1 MTNKVC
7 FAINDNAYR
16 LAELM
21 MRDSEKYNID
31 VKCESNGVRIL
42 DAGLNCKGSILAG
55 IKIAE
60 ICMGGL
66 GNIALG
72 MDYTREIPNTVYVNS
87 SVPVIACLSSQYAG
101 WSLNVVKED
110 NGGKPFNCLGSG
122 PARVLA
128 NREDLIKEIAY
139 SEISHKGVLIL
150 EVASYPPRK
159 IIDKII
165 NDCRLNPENLVLIIT
180 PTTSLA
186 GTTQVVS
193 RVLEVAMHKLHAL
206 KFPLQNVVEGFAN
219 APLPLPSNDFLE
231 AMGRTNDAILYG
243 GLVQLVVS
251 GNDSESEK
259 LAKALPSS
267 NSQDYGKSFSD
278 IFKSVSYDFY
288 KIDPMLFAPAK
299 VIISNL
305 DSGKSWVEGSLNLSL
320 LEELWIET
328 EN

>member
-1 MTNKVC
+1 
-7 FAINDNAYR
+7 
-16 LAELM
+16 
-21 MRDSEKYNID
+21 
-31 VKCESNGVRIL
+31 
-42 DAGLNCKGSILAG
+42 
-55 IKIAE
+55 
-60 ICMGGL
+60 
-66 GNIALG
+66 
-72 MDYTREIPNTVYVNS
+72 
-87 SVPVIACLSSQYAG
+87 G

-128 NREDLIKEIAY
+128 NKEDLIREIAY
-139 SEISHKGVLIL
+139 SEISQKGVLIL

>member
-1 MTNKVC
+1 MC
-7 FAINDNAYR
+7 I
-16 LAELM
+16 
-21 MRDSEKYNID
+21 RD
-31 VKCESNGVRIL
+31 R
-42 DAGLNCKGSILAG
+42 
-55 IKIAE
+55 
-60 ICMGGL
+60 
-66 GNIALG
+66 
-72 MDYTREIPNTVYVNS
+72 
-87 SVPVIACLSSQYAG
+87 
-101 WSLNVVKED
+101 
-110 NGGKPFNCLGSG
+110 
-122 PARVLA
+122 
-128 NREDLIKEIAY
+128 
-139 SEISHKGVLIL
+139 
-150 EVASYPPRK
+150 
-159 IIDKII
+159 
-165 NDCRLNPENLVLIIT
+165 
-180 PTTSLA
+180 
-186 GTTQVVS
+186 
-193 RVLEVAMHKLHAL
+193 
-206 KFPLQNVVEGFAN
+206 NVVEGFAN

-259 LAKALPSS
+259 LAKGLPSS

>member
-21 MRDSEKYNID
+21 IKDPEKYNIS
-31 VKCESNGVRIL
+31 VKCESDGVRVL
-42 DAGLNCKGSILAG
+42 DAGLSCTGSILAG

-66 GNIALG
+66 GNITLG
-72 MDYTREIPNTVYVNS
+72 MDSNRKTPNTVYVNS

-101 WSLNVVKED
+101 WSLSVAKED
-110 NGGKPFNCLGSG
+110 NAGKPFNCLASG

-139 SEISHKGVLIL
+139 SETSQKGVLIL

-159 IIDKII
+159 IIDKIV

-206 KFPLQNVVEGFAN
+206 KFPLNNVIEGFAN

-243 GLVQLVVS
+243 GIVQLVIR
-251 GNDSESEK
+251 GNNSECEK
-259 LAKALPSS
+259 LAKALPSN
-267 NSQDYGKSFSD
+267 NSKDYGKSFSE

-299 VIISNL
+299 VIVSNM
-305 DSGKSWVEGSLNLSL
+305 DSGKSWVEGRLNLTL
-320 LEELWIET
+320 LEDSWIET
-328 EN
+328 KN

>member
-1 MTNKVC
+1 MANKVC
-7 FAINDNAYR
+7 FAINENAYR
-16 LAELM
+16 LTELM
-21 MRDSEKYNID
+21 IKKPEKYNIG

-42 DAGLNCKGSILAG
+42 DAGLHCKGSILAG

-66 GNIALG
+66 GNISLG
-72 MDYTREIPNTVYVNS
+72 MDYTRRIPSTVYVNS

-101 WSLNVVKED
+101 WSLSVVKED
-110 NGGKPFNCLGSG
+110 NAGKPFNCLGSG

-139 SEISHKGVLIL
+139 SEISQKGVLIL

-206 KFPLQNVVEGFAN
+206 KFPLENVVEGFAN
-219 APLPLPSNDFLE
+219 APLPLPSNNFLE

-243 GLVQLVVS
+243 GLVQLIVS
-251 GNDSESEK
+251 GSDSECEN
-259 LAKALPSS
+259 LAMALPSS
-267 NSQDYGKSFSD
+267 NSKDYGKSFAE

-288 KIDPMLFAPAK
+288 NIDPMLFAPAK
-299 VIISNL
+299 VMISNL
-305 DSGKSWVEGSLNLSL
+305 DSGKSWIGGKLNLSL
-320 LEELWIET
+320 LEELWIEP
-328 EN
+328 EK

>member
-21 MRDSEKYNID
+21 IRDSEKYNIS

-66 GNIALG
+66 GNITLG
-72 MDYTREIPNTVYVNS
+72 MDSTRKIPNNVYVNS

-101 WSLNVVKED
+101 WSLSLGKED
-110 NGGKPFNCLGSG
+110 NSGKPFNCLGSG

-139 SEISHKGVLIL
+139 SETSQKGVLIL